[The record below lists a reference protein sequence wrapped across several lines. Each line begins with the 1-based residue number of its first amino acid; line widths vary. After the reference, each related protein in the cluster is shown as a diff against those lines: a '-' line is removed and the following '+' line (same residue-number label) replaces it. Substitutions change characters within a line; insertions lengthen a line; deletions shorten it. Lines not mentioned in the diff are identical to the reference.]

1 MQTSKLRHNIFD
13 KICLTTSYLH
23 MEKPSKVPLMPVE
36 FKIPTKPT
44 IKLVDPEGSIERDL
58 RKAGISPPPPR
69 KRKGEQQENFPENL
83 PRRRRR
89 RDQELPKLS
98 LKPPHTKFAVI
109 PSRAITDPRINTRKP
124 LLLLLGAIG
133 IHASVHGIC
142 YPSQRRLAMLCGKS
156 HSWANKYLHELIRMG
171 YVKRLVPPTKRGAR
185 QALRLQ
191 VMWSTTQ
198 QLPVKETAWE
208 KAPWC
213 WL

>member
-1 MQTSKLRHNIFD
+1 MAI
-13 KICLTTSYLH
+13 
-23 MEKPSKVPLMPVE
+23 E
-36 FKIPTKPT
+36 FKLPTRPT
-44 IKLVDPEGSIERDL
+44 IKLVDPTGEAQRAL
-58 RKAGISPPPPR
+58 KKAGICPPPPTGR
-69 KRKGEQQENFPENL
+69 SGGGQENFPENL

-156 HSWANKYLHELIRMG
+156 HSWAHKCLHELIRMG
-171 YVKRLVPPTKRGAR
+171 YVRRLVPPSKRGER

-198 QLPVKETAWE
+198 PLPVKETYWE

-213 WL
+213 WR

>member
-1 MQTSKLRHNIFD
+1 MM
-13 KICLTTSYLH
+13 KI
-23 MEKPSKVPLMPVE
+23 E
-36 FKIPTKPT
+36 FKIPPKPT
-44 IKLVDPEGSIERDL
+44 IELIDPDRSIARDL
-58 RKAGISPPPPR
+58 RNAGISPPPLR
-69 KRKGEQQENFPENL
+69 KWNGESQANFPENSS
-83 PRRRRR
+83 RRRRR

-98 LKPPHTKFAVI
+98 LQQPHTKFAVI

-133 IHASVHGIC
+133 IHASAHGIC

-156 HSWANKYLHELIRMG
+156 HSWAYKYLHELIRMG
-171 YVKRLVPPTKRGAR
+171 YIRRLVPPKKRGAR

-198 QLPVKETAWE
+198 PLPNKETEWS

-213 WL
+213 W

>member
-1 MQTSKLRHNIFD
+1 MT
-13 KICLTTSYLH
+13 
-23 MEKPSKVPLMPVE
+23 VE
-36 FKIPTKPT
+36 FKLPPKPV
-44 IKLVDPEGSIERDL
+44 IKRYPAKGTPSPWGGAVGEGE
-58 RKAGISPPPPR
+58 PP
-69 KRKGEQQENFPENL
+69 ENFPENL

-89 RDQELPKLS
+89 RVQELPKLS

-133 IHASVHGIC
+133 IHASAHGIC

-156 HSWANKYLHELIRMG
+156 HSWAYKYLHELIRMG
-171 YVKRLVPPTKRGAR
+171 YVRRLVPPAKRGAR

-198 QLPVKETAWE
+198 PLPEKEIAWE

-213 WL
+213 WR